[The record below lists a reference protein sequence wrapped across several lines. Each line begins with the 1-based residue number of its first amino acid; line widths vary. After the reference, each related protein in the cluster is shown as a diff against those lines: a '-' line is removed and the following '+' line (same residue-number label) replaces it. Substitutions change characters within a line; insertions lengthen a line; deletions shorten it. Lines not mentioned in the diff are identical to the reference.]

1 MYKNELVT
9 HQFELTQF
17 NTSDLDQEQVLSVTT
32 RKEDIEVKFEFKKN
46 KLGQVLV
53 RKLVS
58 AIVQKVRKSPVSGS
72 SRLSSMTIVNEV
84 DQVMVL
90 VGTANFQKGQ
100 QNGEFSISS
109 TFINDDNK
117 VENFEDKLEFGVVL
131 AIFLT
136 KKISKGELEI
146 YLESQK

>member
-9 HQFELTQF
+9 YRFELSEF
-17 NTSDLDQEQVLSVTT
+17 NTSDLEQGQELSVTT

-46 KLGQVLV
+46 TLGEILV
-53 RKLVS
+53 RKLVT
-58 AIVQKVRKSPVSGS
+58 ATIQKVRKSPLSGT
-72 SRLSSMTIVNEV
+72 SRLTIATIVNEV

-90 VGTANFQKGQ
+90 VGSVIFKKGQ
-100 QNGEFSISS
+100 QNGEFRISS
-109 TFINDDNK
+109 TYINDDDT
-117 VENFEDKLEFGVVL
+117 VEEFEDTLGFGEVL
-131 AIFLT
+131 TIFLT